1 VEVLKVSSK
10 SQSKAVAGAMALILE
25 KDREVVV
32 QSIGAGAVNQAVK
45 AIAIAR
51 GFLSPKGIE
60 IYVQVSFVELNIDHK
75 ERTGIKFL
83 VLTDKK

>member
-1 VEVLKVSSK
+1 VETLKVSSK
-10 SQSKAVAGAMALILE
+10 SNSKSVAGAMSQILE
-25 KDREVVV
+25 KEEAVCI

-51 GFLSPKGIE
+51 GFLSPKGID
-60 IYVQVSFVELNIDHK
+60 IYMQVSFVELSIDEK

-83 VLTDKK
+83 VTKSKS